1 MTSVVASPWT
11 IDGRAFPTGADLRT
25 QLRFAVRYAIL
36 APSSHNTQPWLFR
49 IGDARVELVC
59 DRTRALPVV
68 DPDDRELLISCGAAL
83 FVLRLTLHAHGL
95 AERTTILPD
104 PTDGDLLARVDV
116 IGNAS
121 PQTQDVRLFEEIQS
135 RVTSRALF
143 EPDPVPEHV
152 VSAMRS
158 AAMDEGAWLAPFAG
172 ADERAAVGSLV
183 ARGDIDQFADER
195 FRRELALWMHAR
207 RSGDGLAVHG
217 ALVTRTLMRT
227 FDIGGRRA
235 RSDREIAEGS
245 PLLAVLGTGGDSP
258 RTWIAAGQALAH
270 VLLLAQRAGLASG
283 FLNQPIEVPE
293 LRPQLA
299 ALTKHEG
306 LPQLLVRFGYP
317 KAGLGAPPR
326 HTARRPLIDVL
337 LKADAP

>member
-11 IDGRAFPTGADLRT
+11 IDCRAFPAGADLRT

-68 DPDDRELLISCGAAL
+68 DQ
-83 FVLRLTLHAHGL
+83 
-95 AERTTILPD
+95 
-104 PTDGDLLARVDV
+104 DLLARVDV

-158 AAMDEGAWLAPFAG
+158 AAVDEGAWLAPFAG

-227 FDIGGRRA
+227 FDFGGRRA

-245 PLLAVLGTGGDSP
+245 PLLAVA
-258 RTWIAAGQALAH
+258 AAGSSA
-270 VLLLAQRAGLASG
+270 
-283 FLNQPIEVPE
+283 
-293 LRPQLA
+293 
-299 ALTKHEG
+299 T
-306 LPQLLVRFGYP
+306 
-317 KAGLGAPPR
+317 
-326 HTARRPLIDVL
+326 
-337 LKADAP
+337 